1 MSVQRIQSVDLT
13 GAAIASDTANR
24 RLAATVR
31 AMAVKPFETLEAA
44 NAFGELLRDA
54 VKKAEEEESKA
65 KAVEEKDRAHVRVIS
80 YHPDDAESM
89 KLLNRYRRLLQEVE
103 RRQAS
108 LKDISDAKKIDSEV
122 TVIAEIEALA
132 ESQRRSL
139 IAKQLEKSGKHS
151 TEDAERVL
159 SLCTEEN
166 RLADVLLDST
176 WSYKSSS
183 NGSTLSPQQSAA

>member
-44 NAFGELLRDA
+44 NAFGELLRGA

-103 RRQAS
+103 RRQAA

-183 NGSTLSPQQSAA
+183 NGSTPSPQQSAA